1 MIEDFTIKPQCQY
14 WHAETHR
21 STEQNNSSQISS
33 YTYDQYNFKNK
44 TLLVIFSY
52 VYVSLWVYTE
62 CGAREGQNKGIT
74 FSGSRGPG
82 VCESPDVSA
91 GN

>member
-1 MIEDFTIKPQCQY
+1 MQKHIDQQNRIIVPKQALTLMINIIL
-14 WHAETHR
+14 
-21 STEQNNSSQISS
+21 N
-33 YTYDQYNFKNK
+33 NK

-82 VCESPDVSA
+82 VCKSPDVSA